1 MKMELRILKEL
12 WAHFSEL
19 RIVKDL
25 AGKTV

>member
-12 WAHFSEL
+12 RERLLEL

-25 AGKTV
+25 DENKP